1 MEPTLPSSSRAR
13 EINPVKCGKHEV
25 LLGDEILL
33 LHGDDSEIS
42 DDEIVLDD
50 ESDYDPSGTWNFR
63 SRKCKLPELYVD
75 MQGSAGYGMFS
86 LNLVTQANLYST
98 QVLQQ
103 SINTSANEIRQ
114 FIGIHLLSGIF
125 RRYLLVND
133 NANMLPRDDPHHGKL
148 FKVRPFLDQLK
159 NNFLKTE
166 VEEYNSTDELIIPLK
181 SHTSLCQYKESK
193 PHKWGMK
200 VFARTGGSGYIYDF
214 EVYVG
219 KGTITASNPELGMSG
234 NQYSLEMKEYMLW
247 EPSEKTV
254 KNDSEMKKEDRGTCD
269 YRVDEENKI
278 ITLKWYDSKAVQL
291 IATYKGKEP
300 VGNVER

>member
-1 MEPTLPSSSRAR
+1 
-13 EINPVKCGKHEV
+13 
-25 LLGDEILL
+25 
-33 LHGDDSEIS
+33 
-42 DDEIVLDD
+42 
-50 ESDYDPSGTWNFR
+50 
-63 SRKCKLPELYVD
+63 

-98 QVLQQ
+98 QVLGQ

-125 RRYLLVND
+125 RRYLLLND

-181 SHTSLCQYKESK
+181 SHTSLCQYIESK
-193 PHKWGMK
+193 PHKWDMK
-200 VFARTGGSGYIYDF
+200 VFARTAGSGYIYDF

-234 NQYSLEMKEYMLW
+234 NVVTQLIENLLRHANFKLFMDNWFSFPNLAVQLRNEGIYVVGTIRKN
-247 EPSEKTV
+247 SE
-254 KNDSEMKKEDRGTCD
+254 NDAEMKKEDRGTCD
-269 YRVDEENKI
+269 YHVDEENKI

-291 IATYKGKEP
+291 IAIYKGKER